1 MLAMM
6 ADNIE
11 HVISYWIIFQK
22 FESPALGG
30 FAVFSHWVPFLL
42 FSVYA
47 GALADRF
54 DPRRIIQLGM
64 LLFMA
69 VSLGWGILFLTDSLE
84 MWHAVVLLVVHGLA
98 GVIWAPAAQ
107 LLVHDIVGP
116 AQLQSAVRMI
126 ASGRT
131 LGVLLGPAV
140 GGGLMLAFGPA
151 WGILLNI
158 FIYLPLTLWLWKAP
172 YGPAFRAGPRTPGRA
187 ISGLADI
194 LETLRSIA
202 SDRTIVSM
210 IMLAGCA
217 SFLVGNAHQA
227 QMPEF
232 SRDLGHDGGLHYSAL
247 LAATAAGALL
257 AGIVLESRGLLARAC
272 EDRLHPGP
280 AVVRHDRGLRLR
292 DELSAGAG
300 AAVRRGVSRS
310 FLQLDGD
317 DPGPAQRAPR
327 DPRPGGGALQ
337 HVLAGAAL
345 LQRNHRRARRQPDRN
360 PLVAGAERRRAA
372 DRDDRAAVPDAGRR
386 AARLRARR
394 DAGTAGPR
402 GPWLCLIVWPPVI
415 RLHFRLSLGFRRPR
429 RHHPCAGPRARA
441 RIERTKPRDDET
453 MDVTVE
459 RNDDV
464 LSLGV
469 KGRIDYTTAP
479 AFDEAVEDAMAETD
493 RALILDFG
501 ELAFIGSA
509 GLRVLLVKAKAL
521 QARDVKLVLCALSDP
536 VRQVFQIT
544 GFERI
549 LQIHADL
556 GEARASL
563 DA

>member
-64 LLFMA
+64 VLFMA
-69 VSLGWGILFLTDSLE
+69 VSLGWGILILTDSLE
-84 MWHAVVLLVVHGLA
+84 MWHAAVLLVVHGLA

-151 WGILLNI
+151 WGILLNV
-158 FIYLPLTLWLWKAP
+158 FIYLPLALWLWKAP
-172 YGPAFRAGPRTPGRA
+172 YGPAFRTEPRPPGQPLA
-187 ISGLADI
+187 GLADI
-194 LETLRSIA
+194 LATLRGVA
-202 SDRTIVSM
+202 SDRTILSM
-210 IMLAGCA
+210 IVLAGCA

-257 AGIVLESRGLLARAC
+257 AGIVLESRGLLAARPRTAFILVLLWC
-272 EDRLHPGP
+272 GMIAGFASATSYPLALALLFAAGFLDLSYNSMAMTLVQLNAPQAIRGR
-280 AVVRHDRGLRLR
+280 VVGLYNMSSLGLRSFSGITVGLGGSLIGIHWSLG
-292 DELSAGAG
+292 LSAGALLIATIVLLSLMLGG
-300 AAVRRGVSRS
+300 ARRG
-310 FLQLDGD
+310 
-317 DPGPAQRAPR
+317 
-327 DPRPGGGALQ
+327 
-337 HVLAGAAL
+337 
-345 LQRNHRRARRQPDRN
+345 
-360 PLVAGAERRRAA
+360 
-372 DRDDRAAVPDAGRR
+372 
-386 AARLRARR
+386 
-394 DAGTAGPR
+394 
-402 GPWLCLIVWPPVI
+402 
-415 RLHFRLSLGFRRPR
+415 
-429 RHHPCAGPRARA
+429 
-441 RIERTKPRDDET
+441 
-453 MDVTVE
+453 
-459 RNDDV
+459 
-464 LSLGV
+464 
-469 KGRIDYTTAP
+469 
-479 AFDEAVEDAMAETD
+479 
-493 RALILDFG
+493 
-501 ELAFIGSA
+501 
-509 GLRVLLVKAKAL
+509 
-521 QARDVKLVLCALSDP
+521 
-536 VRQVFQIT
+536 
-544 GFERI
+544 
-549 LQIHADL
+549 
-556 GEARASL
+556 
-563 DA
+563 

>member
-1 MLAMM
+1 MPRCPSAGLWDTSVTEPRSFAALRHPGGRAYLSFAMLAMM

-210 IMLAGCA
+210 IVLAGCA

-257 AGIVLESRGLLARAC
+257 AGIVLESRGLLAARARTAFILVLLWC
-272 EDRLHPGP
+272 GMIAGFASATSYPLALALLFAAGFLDLSYNSMAMTLVQLNAPP
-280 AVVRHDRGLRLR
+280 AIRGRVVGLYNMSSLGLRSFSGITVGLGGSLIGIHWSLG
-292 DELSAGAG
+292 LSAGALLIATIVLLSLMLGG
-300 AAVRRGVSRS
+300 ARRG
-310 FLQLDGD
+310 
-317 DPGPAQRAPR
+317 
-327 DPRPGGGALQ
+327 
-337 HVLAGAAL
+337 
-345 LQRNHRRARRQPDRN
+345 
-360 PLVAGAERRRAA
+360 
-372 DRDDRAAVPDAGRR
+372 
-386 AARLRARR
+386 
-394 DAGTAGPR
+394 
-402 GPWLCLIVWPPVI
+402 
-415 RLHFRLSLGFRRPR
+415 
-429 RHHPCAGPRARA
+429 
-441 RIERTKPRDDET
+441 
-453 MDVTVE
+453 
-459 RNDDV
+459 
-464 LSLGV
+464 
-469 KGRIDYTTAP
+469 
-479 AFDEAVEDAMAETD
+479 
-493 RALILDFG
+493 
-501 ELAFIGSA
+501 
-509 GLRVLLVKAKAL
+509 
-521 QARDVKLVLCALSDP
+521 
-536 VRQVFQIT
+536 
-544 GFERI
+544 
-549 LQIHADL
+549 
-556 GEARASL
+556 
-563 DA
+563 

>member
-257 AGIVLESRGLLARAC
+257 AGIVLESRGLLAARARTAFILVLLWC
-272 EDRLHPGP
+272 GMIAGFASATSYPLALALLFAAGFLDLSYNSMAMTLVQLNAPP
-280 AVVRHDRGLRLR
+280 AIRGRVVGLYNMSSLGLRSFSGITVGLGGSLIGIHWSLG
-292 DELSAGAG
+292 LSAGALLIATIVLLSLVLGG
-300 AAVRRGVSRS
+300 ARRG
-310 FLQLDGD
+310 
-317 DPGPAQRAPR
+317 
-327 DPRPGGGALQ
+327 
-337 HVLAGAAL
+337 
-345 LQRNHRRARRQPDRN
+345 
-360 PLVAGAERRRAA
+360 
-372 DRDDRAAVPDAGRR
+372 
-386 AARLRARR
+386 
-394 DAGTAGPR
+394 
-402 GPWLCLIVWPPVI
+402 
-415 RLHFRLSLGFRRPR
+415 
-429 RHHPCAGPRARA
+429 
-441 RIERTKPRDDET
+441 
-453 MDVTVE
+453 
-459 RNDDV
+459 
-464 LSLGV
+464 
-469 KGRIDYTTAP
+469 
-479 AFDEAVEDAMAETD
+479 
-493 RALILDFG
+493 
-501 ELAFIGSA
+501 
-509 GLRVLLVKAKAL
+509 
-521 QARDVKLVLCALSDP
+521 
-536 VRQVFQIT
+536 
-544 GFERI
+544 
-549 LQIHADL
+549 
-556 GEARASL
+556 
-563 DA
+563 

>member
-11 HVISYWIIFQK
+11 HVISYWMIFQK

-64 LLFMA
+64 VLFMA
-69 VSLGWGILFLTDSLE
+69 VSLGWGVLILTDSLE

-172 YGPAFRAGPRTPGRA
+172 YGPAFRAGPRAPGPA

-194 LETLRSIA
+194 LATLRGVA
-202 SDRTIVSM
+202 SDRTILSM

-257 AGIVLESRGLLARAC
+257 AGIVLESRGLLAARPRTAFILVLLWC
-272 EDRLHPGP
+272 GMIAGFASATSYPLALALLFAAGFLDLSYNSMAMTLVQLNAP
-280 AVVRHDRGLRLR
+280 AAIRGRVVGVYNMSSLGLRSFSGITVGLGGSLIGIHWSLG
-292 DELSAGAG
+292 LSAGALLIATIVLLSLMLGG
-300 AAVRRGVSRS
+300 ARRG
-310 FLQLDGD
+310 
-317 DPGPAQRAPR
+317 
-327 DPRPGGGALQ
+327 
-337 HVLAGAAL
+337 
-345 LQRNHRRARRQPDRN
+345 
-360 PLVAGAERRRAA
+360 
-372 DRDDRAAVPDAGRR
+372 
-386 AARLRARR
+386 
-394 DAGTAGPR
+394 
-402 GPWLCLIVWPPVI
+402 
-415 RLHFRLSLGFRRPR
+415 
-429 RHHPCAGPRARA
+429 
-441 RIERTKPRDDET
+441 
-453 MDVTVE
+453 
-459 RNDDV
+459 
-464 LSLGV
+464 
-469 KGRIDYTTAP
+469 
-479 AFDEAVEDAMAETD
+479 
-493 RALILDFG
+493 
-501 ELAFIGSA
+501 
-509 GLRVLLVKAKAL
+509 
-521 QARDVKLVLCALSDP
+521 
-536 VRQVFQIT
+536 
-544 GFERI
+544 
-549 LQIHADL
+549 
-556 GEARASL
+556 
-563 DA
+563 

>member
-64 LLFMA
+64 VLFMA
-69 VSLGWGILFLTDSLE
+69 VSLGWGILILTDSLE
-84 MWHAVVLLVVHGLA
+84 MWHAAVLLVVHGLA

-140 GGGLMLAFGPA
+140 GGGLMLAVGPA

-158 FIYLPLTLWLWKAP
+158 FIYLPLMLWLWKAP

-202 SDRTIVSM
+202 SNRTIVSM

-247 LAATAAGALL
+247 LAATAAGALI
-257 AGIVLESRGLLARAC
+257 AGIVLESRGLLNARPRTAFILVLLWC
-272 EDRLHPGP
+272 GMIAGFASATSYPLALALLFAAGFLDLSYNSMAMTLVQLNAPQAIRGR
-280 AVVRHDRGLRLR
+280 VVGLYNMSSLGLRSFSGITVGLGGSLIGIHWSLG
-292 DELSAGAG
+292 LSAGALLIATIVLLSLMLGG
-300 AAVRRGVSRS
+300 ARRG
-310 FLQLDGD
+310 
-317 DPGPAQRAPR
+317 
-327 DPRPGGGALQ
+327 
-337 HVLAGAAL
+337 
-345 LQRNHRRARRQPDRN
+345 
-360 PLVAGAERRRAA
+360 
-372 DRDDRAAVPDAGRR
+372 
-386 AARLRARR
+386 
-394 DAGTAGPR
+394 
-402 GPWLCLIVWPPVI
+402 
-415 RLHFRLSLGFRRPR
+415 
-429 RHHPCAGPRARA
+429 
-441 RIERTKPRDDET
+441 
-453 MDVTVE
+453 
-459 RNDDV
+459 
-464 LSLGV
+464 
-469 KGRIDYTTAP
+469 
-479 AFDEAVEDAMAETD
+479 
-493 RALILDFG
+493 
-501 ELAFIGSA
+501 
-509 GLRVLLVKAKAL
+509 
-521 QARDVKLVLCALSDP
+521 
-536 VRQVFQIT
+536 
-544 GFERI
+544 
-549 LQIHADL
+549 
-556 GEARASL
+556 
-563 DA
+563 